1 MYVEVKN
8 IKEDGN
14 EITYEFFNGSCVSNG
29 IFVLY
34 KDRMEPFTFDMS
46 CRLIKPIDG
55 YAPEAHYQRAM
66 VAVMKSYKKNGKLP
80 EKSFFMSG

>member
-1 MYVEVKN
+1 
-8 IKEDGN
+8 
-14 EITYEFFNGSCVSNG
+14 
-29 IFVLY
+29 
-34 KDRMEPFTFDMS
+34 MEPFTFDMS

-66 VAVMKSYKKNGKLP
+66 VAVMKNGKLP